1 MTKRILLPIAILFS
15 VLAGASPAHAG
26 QGTEQL
32 LGAYNFLL
40 EGAPSLPQLE
50 NGRT

>member
-15 VLAGASPAHAG
+15 VLAGASPARAG

-40 EGAPSLPQLE
+40 EGTPRLPRVE
-50 NGRT
+50 NSRT